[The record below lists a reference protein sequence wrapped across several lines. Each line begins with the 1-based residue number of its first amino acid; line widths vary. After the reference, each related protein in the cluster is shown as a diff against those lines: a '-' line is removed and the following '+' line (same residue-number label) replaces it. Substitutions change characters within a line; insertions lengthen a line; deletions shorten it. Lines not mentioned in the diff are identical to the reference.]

1 MESPPFFRVGKPW
14 RAKIWPRV
22 TRYQPFIDD
31 PKDLAR
37 LEGQRYI
44 VLRPT
49 GPVSDI
55 HRHVQAVTRER
66 LADGDV
72 SYPAC
77 AHVTLTGFPVGTEL
91 AAIRQLAGE
100 WARGIAP
107 LRIEVERVHHF
118 PSPFQILIVQVRKTP
133 ELFGALASLRA
144 LTSGPKAEVSL
155 IPPADWVFHMS
166 VAYCASLDVS
176 AWAEVARFFETL
188 SVPAA
193 HCTLSEVEIVAFD
206 NRREYSGGAVE
217 LRGSID
223 GRKPESTL

>member
-1 MESPPFFRVGKPW
+1 M
-14 RAKIWPRV
+14 

-55 HRHVQAVTRER
+55 HRQVQAVTRER

-77 AHVTLTGFPVGTEL
+77 AHVTLTGFPVSTEL
-91 AAIRQLAGE
+91 AAIRQLVGE
-100 WARGIAP
+100 WACGIAP

-133 ELFGALASLRA
+133 ELFGALASLRD
-144 LTSGPKAEVSL
+144 LTKRPESPDL
-155 IPPADWVFHMS
+155 FPIQPADWVFHMS
-166 VAYCASLDVS
+166 VAYCASLSAS
-176 AWAEVARFFETL
+176 AWAEVTRFFETQI
-188 SVPAA
+188 VPTA
-193 HCTLSEVEIVAFD
+193 HCILNQVEIVAFD
-206 NRREYSGGAVE
+206 GHQEYSGGVVE
-217 LRGSID
+217 LRGSVA
-223 GRKPESTL
+223 GSNRESAV